1 MSLFAAFSYD
11 NAEVYVLLKEI
22 FLAVIVSIDTFLAA
36 AACCNS
42 GIKIP
47 VLSALVIDV
56 ICAAVLGV
64 SIAFS
69 DILCGFIPLRIC
81 RLCGEAIL
89 IFLGAVTIAKSLV
102 RSLIRHIS
110 DRGELSL
117 KMGSSPLILKLYLD
131 DTAADI
137 DHSNLISAGEAAALA
152 LASSLDSAAT
162 GISCGYSDISPF
174 AAFTAAFICGGTALF
189 LGSVTGRKISSLRH
203 DFSWAG
209 GLLLIIFALF
219 SA

>member
-1 MSLFAAFSYD
+1 M
-11 NAEVYVLLKEI
+11 LKEI

-89 IFLGAVTIAKSLV
+89 IFLGAVTIVVSHYLSEKT
-102 RSLIRHIS
+102 
-110 DRGELSL
+110 GE
-117 KMGSSPLILKLYLD
+117 
-131 DTAADI
+131 
-137 DHSNLISAGEAAALA
+137 
-152 LASSLDSAAT
+152 
-162 GISCGYSDISPF
+162 
-174 AAFTAAFICGGTALF
+174 
-189 LGSVTGRKISSLRH
+189 
-203 DFSWAG
+203 
-209 GLLLIIFALF
+209 
-219 SA
+219 

>member
-1 MSLFAAFSYD
+1 M
-11 NAEVYVLLKEI
+11 LKEI

-47 VLSALVIDV
+47 LLSALVIDV

-89 IFLGAVTIAKSLV
+89 ISLGAVTIAKSLV

-137 DHSNLISAGEAAALA
+137 DHSKLISAGEAAALA

-162 GISCGYSDISPF
+162 GISCGYGDISPF
-174 AAFTAAFICGGTALF
+174 AAFTAAFICGGAALF
-189 LGSVTGRKISSLRH
+189 LGSLTGRKISSLRH

-209 GLLLIIFALF
+209 GLLLIIFAMF
-219 SA
+219 FA